1 MTQYETRLFIANEF
15 CESSDRRLFLLR
27 NPATGEN
34 VCHVHEA
41 GQRDIDRAVEAALAA
56 QPAWAATNVH
66 VRQKALNKLA
76 DLLDEH
82 ADQIAELD
90 AISTGRPIAY
100 SKARSRL
107 DRGALRSVADL
118 AGCVLGESSL
128 LTPGQLGFTLR
139 QPFGVCAGILPF
151 NAPVAT
157 YVLLAQP
164 PSSLIELTVTVE
176 VRRRICAKLG
186 PAVAAGNAII
196 LKPSEKSPLSACFIA
211 GLTKEAGFPPGIVQV
226 VSGAGMTGRLLAEHL
241 KIRKISFTGSSRV
254 GRLIA
259 AAAAQSNLKDVDLEL
274 GGKSPAIIFEDADIK
289 EAAKGCAHRALSL
302 PMLQA
307 NSRIYVHQT
316 IRDKFLEVLKS
327 EMKQYKHGNPCDKD
341 TTLGYAHERQGT
353 RVAEYIALG
362 KKEGK
367 CELGGNRVGDK
378 GYFFEPTL
386 FIDVPDEAR
395 INREEVL
402 GPVGIVHTFK
412 DEKEVIRRANNT
424 ECPSLSPSGSLAS
437 VFTKDISRALRLV
450 AALEA
455 GGVSVNVTSPVFASG
470 LPFGGVKQSGMGRE
484 YGVDAVKR
492 YLEVKSVIIKVAE

>member
-56 QPAWAATNVH
+56 QPAWAATDVQ

-118 AGCVLGESSL
+118 TGCVLGESSV
-128 LTPGQLGFTLR
+128 LTPGQLGYTLR

-157 YVLLAQP
+157 
-164 PSSLIELTVTVE
+164 
-176 VRRRICAKLG
+176 ICAKLG

-211 GLTKEAGFPPGIVQV
+211 GLAKAAGFPPGIVQV

-289 EAAKGCAHRALSL
+289 EAAKGCAQSL
-302 PMLQA
+302 LLNSGQIAVA
-307 NSRIYVHQT
+307 NSRIYVHET
-316 IRDKFLEVLKS
+316 IRDKFLEVLKY

-341 TTLGYAHERQGT
+341 TTLGPQAHERQGT

-395 INREEVL
+395 INREEML

-424 ECPSLSPSGSLAS
+424 EYGLFAS

-455 GGVSVNVTSPVFASG
+455 GGVSVNVTSPVFARG
-470 LPFGGVKQSGMGRE
+470 LPFGGVKQSGMGRQ

-492 YLEVKSVIIKVAE
+492 YLEVKSVIIKVAECNA

>member
-1 MTQYETRLFIANEF
+1 MLILVKRFSAMTQYETRLFIANEF

-56 QPAWAATNVH
+56 QPAWAATDVH

-157 YVLLAQP
+157 
-164 PSSLIELTVTVE
+164 
-176 VRRRICAKLG
+176 ICAKLG

-289 EAAKGCAHRALSL
+289 EAAKGCAQSL
-302 PMLQA
+302 LLNSGQLAVA

-341 TTLGYAHERQGT
+341 TTLGPQAHERQGT

-395 INREEVL
+395 INREEIL

-424 ECPSLSPSGSLAS
+424 EYGLFAS

-455 GGVSVNVTSPVFASG
+455 GGVSVNVTSPVFARG